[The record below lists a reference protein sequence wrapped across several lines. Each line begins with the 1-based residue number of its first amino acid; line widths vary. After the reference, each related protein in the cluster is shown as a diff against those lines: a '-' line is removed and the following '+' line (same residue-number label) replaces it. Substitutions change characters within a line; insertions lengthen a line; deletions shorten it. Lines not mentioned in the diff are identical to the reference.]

1 MTDFEN
7 MMMKVKADGIEF
19 DNYEVENE
27 EGEEI
32 VLQLFPVCGVL
43 EEYFFDQYGKLLASH
58 KVDARFTKTFE
69 KFEKIA

>member
-7 MMMKVKADGIEF
+7 MMMKVKADGVDF

-27 EGEEI
+27 EDEEI
-32 VLQLFPVCGVL
+32 VLQLFPVYGVL

-58 KVDARFTKTFE
+58 KVDARLTKTF
-69 KFEKIA
+69 KKIA